1 MKRTKNNYKKRKTM
15 RIKEY
20 KSYDEMSKYVAEQ
33 IKYAINFNFM
43 SEYFTLGL
51 ATGSTPVGVYT
62 YMVGD
67 GWDTSKIRTFN
78 LDEYA
83 DLPYNH
89 PQSYEHFMEE
99 NLFAYK
105 QFRKSYFPSEKN
117 YRNYDVMIQRFPI
130 DIQILGIGTNGH
142 IAFNEPGTPRDS
154 LTRKV
159 KLTQNTIQDNSRFFG
174 DNVNEV
180 PTHAYTM
187 GIESIM
193 RAKQIYLLANGKH
206 KKDILRKACYGN
218 ITSDIPASYLQEH
231 DNVDVLYCD

>member
-1 MKRTKNNYKKRKTM
+1 MIKINKYKN
-15 RIKEY
+15 
-20 KSYDEMSKYVAEQ
+20 YDEMSKWVAEQ
-33 IKYAINFNFM
+33 IRDAINFN
-43 SEYFTLGL
+43 SVTEHFTLGL
-51 ATGSTPVGVYT
+51 ATGSTPLGIYEYMRDDTWDSKKVY
-62 YMVGD
+62 
-67 GWDTSKIRTFN
+67 TFN

-105 QFRKSYFPSEKN
+105 QFRYSYFPENERYDDIIKN
-117 YRNYDVMIQRFPI
+117 NGGI

-142 IAFNEPGTPRDS
+142 IAFNEPGSPRDS

-159 KLTQNTIQDNSRFFG
+159 ELTENTREDNSRFFG
-174 DNVNEV
+174 SIEEV
-180 PTHAYTM
+180 PTHAWTM

-206 KKDILRKACYGN
+206 KKDILEKACYGD

-231 DNVDVLYCD
+231 DNVEVLYCD